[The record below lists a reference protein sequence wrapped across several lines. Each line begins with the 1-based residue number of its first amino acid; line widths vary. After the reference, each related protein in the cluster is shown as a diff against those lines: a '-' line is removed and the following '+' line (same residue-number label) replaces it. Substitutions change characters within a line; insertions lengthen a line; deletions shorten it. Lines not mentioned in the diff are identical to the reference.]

1 MQDAGAGGAGRGVL
15 FASKPRQRQT
25 RRLTGV
31 SSGRDG
37 RLLKP
42 LPLCSTGKQNKRPKR
57 LKSCTLKTRLTT
69 PATWMNSTVDE
80 PGAEDQLGRGCTGD
94 SECLSARELGLG
106 GIVIPSD
113 I

>member
-1 MQDAGAGGAGRGVL
+1 MQDAGAGGAGRGLL
-15 FASKPRQRQT
+15 FASKPRQ
-25 RRLTGV
+25 RLTGV

-69 PATWMNSTVDE
+69 PATWMNSAVDE
-80 PGAEDQLGRGCTGD
+80 PGAEDQLGRGRMGD

>member
-1 MQDAGAGGAGRGVL
+1 ML

-69 PATWMNSTVDE
+69 PATRMNSAVDE
-80 PGAEDQLGRGCTGD
+80 PGAEDQLGRGRTGD